1 MKFGLIGYPLSH
13 SFSKKYFTD
22 KFTSLNMPHTY
33 HNFEITESQLLNFI
47 ETNDLNGFN
56 VTIPYKE
63 RIIPFLNSISEDAKE
78 IGAVNCVKVIKKNR
92 QRFLKGF
99 NTDWIGFSV
108 SLQKNLSS
116 PHNKALILGYGG
128 AAKAVAFA
136 LKKIQ
141 IPFTV
146 VSRKNNCLSY
156 QEITKDIMLQHNI
169 IINTTPLGM
178 FPNIKQTPPIP
189 YEYLN
194 SRHIL
199 YDLIYN
205 PAETL
210 FLQEGKKRG
219 CIVKNGLEMLEIQAE
234 ESFKIWT
241 DENIH

>member
-13 SFSKKYFTD
+13 SFSQKYFTL
-22 KFTSLNMPHTY
+22 KFQKHNLPHSY
-33 HNFEITESQLLNFI
+33 QNFEISGSQLPEFI
-47 ETNDLNGFN
+47 RNNNLDGFN

-63 RIIPFLNSISEDAKE
+63 KIIPLLDFISEDAKE
-78 IGAVNCVKVIKKNR
+78 IGAVNCVKIIKQNNKR
-92 QRFLKGF
+92 YLKGF

-108 SLQKNLSS
+108 SLQKILFAPN
-116 PHNKALILGYGG
+116 NKALILGYGG

-136 LKKIQ
+136 LKKMQ

-146 VSRKNNCLSY
+146 VSRNNNGLSY
-156 QEITKDIMLQHNI
+156 QEITKNVIIEHTI

-178 FPNIKQTPPIP
+178 FPDIQKSPPIP
-189 YEYLN
+189 YQYLN
-194 SRHIL
+194 SQHIM

-210 FLQEGKKRG
+210 FLQQGKKQR